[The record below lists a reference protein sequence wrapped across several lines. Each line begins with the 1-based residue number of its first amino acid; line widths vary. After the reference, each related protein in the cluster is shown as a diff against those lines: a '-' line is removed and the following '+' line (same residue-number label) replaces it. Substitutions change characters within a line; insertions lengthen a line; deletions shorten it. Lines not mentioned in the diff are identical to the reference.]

1 MAFSID
7 ESWVYGG
14 QLIVSAPFITPQALG
29 IGPAKIDHS
38 VYLQGPVQHGRA
50 GDFGESVAT
59 TMIGRSDTVT
69 TPRAIHTKGNVR
81 IEGDGDTTS
90 AINVTGGASHA
101 GYFKGGSPDAVN
113 IEGDLYVTAATECG
127 NKGPGYHSSRQEQ
140 GCGKAAV
147 TSGIN
152 SQDFKVEALSLDV
165 FLDGI
170 SMLIYTHS

>member
-81 IEGDGDTTS
+81 IEGDGDTND
-90 AINVTGGASHA
+90 ALLVTGGSAHA
-101 GYFKGGSPDAVN
+101 ARFTGSGSNTVYID
-113 IEGDLYVTAATECG
+113 GDLYV
-127 NKGPGYHSSRQEQ
+127 S
-140 GCGKAAV
+140 
-147 TSGIN
+147 
-152 SQDFKVEALSLDV
+152 LSL
-165 FLDGI
+165 I
-170 SMLIYTHS
+170 HI